1 MQHTSN
7 SKDVFKM
14 TYPEQIHELS
24 KQTHDLADY
33 WNRASVERCDI
44 FKAIQLKK
52 YDDLDF
58 LSDMLYKHCK
68 ISIELVHSIR
78 DLLLGMNAFA
88 CCMREHDR
96 KH

>member
-1 MQHTSN
+1 MQPILN

-14 TYPEQIHELS
+14 TYPEQLHELS

-33 WNRASVERCDI
+33 WNRAAVERCDI

-68 ISIELVHSIR
+68 ISIEIVHSIR
-78 DLLLGMNAFA
+78 DLLLEMNAYA
-88 CCMREHDR
+88 CCRREHDS
-96 KH
+96 KC